1 MQPITLDA
9 LAFFCTSPGRDLLA
23 QAAAESGDEFQIQKK
38 LRAHYPA
45 QFCRAALALVLLRQK
60 ARQKFAL
67 ADSMFFDRDGLEMAT
82 REEIACYRAA
92 RLDGYNTVLDLCCGI
107 GGDLLALGARANVH
121 AVELDRTRLEM
132 ARMNAAAAGLEHINF
147 IQADVGTLR
156 PRADAVFL
164 DPARRQENRRTLRG
178 DAYSPPLS
186 HIEVIRQF
194 TPEVLVKVA
203 PAIDEEELPADCEI
217 EFISAAGQCREAVL
231 YFGKLATAARRATIL
246 PGRHTLTDTQT
257 RPVPVGPAGAYVYDP
272 DPAVVRSHLIDP
284 LAHQLD
290 AWKLDPQ
297 IAYLSGDHLHT
308 TPFARAYQVLT
319 CLPFHLKRLRRFL
332 IGENMYPH
340 EIKKRR
346 FPLDSDDL
354 RRQLKISSGAHPVTL
369 IATRLADK
377 PVVFICKRRE
387 N

>member
-9 LAFFCTSPGRDLLA
+9 LAFFSTFPGRDLLA
-23 QAAAESGDEFQIQKK
+23 QAAAENGDEFQIQKK

-45 QFCRAALALVLLRQK
+45 QFCRAALALVQLRQK

-67 ADSMFFDRDGLEMAT
+67 ADSMFFDREGLEMAT

-147 IQADVGTLR
+147 VQADVGTLR

-164 DPARRQENRRTLRG
+164 DPARRRENRRTLRG

-186 HIEVIRQF
+186 HIELIRQF

-231 YFGKLATAARRATIL
+231 YFGKLATTARRATIL
-246 PGRHTLTDTQT
+246 PGQHTLTDTQT
-257 RPVPVGPAGAYVYDP
+257 RPVPVGPPGAYVYDP

-284 LAHQLD
+284 LAQKLD
-290 AWKLDPQ
+290 AWKLDPE
-297 IAYLSGDHLHT
+297 IAYLSSDHLCS

-354 RRQLKISSGAHPVTL
+354 RRQLKIPSGAHPITL
-369 IATRLADK
+369 IATRLANK
-377 PVVFICKRRE
+377 PIVFICKRRE